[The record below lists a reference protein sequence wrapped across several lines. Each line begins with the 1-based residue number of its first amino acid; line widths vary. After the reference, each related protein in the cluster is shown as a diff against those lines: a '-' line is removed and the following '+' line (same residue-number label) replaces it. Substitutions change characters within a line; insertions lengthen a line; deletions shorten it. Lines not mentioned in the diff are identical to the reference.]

1 MVALMSTM
9 VAASA
14 LAQSPPPASAWQ
26 ALVSPVAV
34 ELRGLAV
41 VSDRIAWAS
50 GAKGTVMRTLDGETW
65 QVVPVPGAEA
75 LDFRDIEAWDDKN
88 AIALSIGPGE
98 ASNIYKTTDG
108 GASWRKVFTNRQ
120 PTGFWDAIAFWDR
133 KRGAVF
139 GDPVRGRFQVFTTAD
154 GGETWTPVAEA
165 GMPAALPNEGAFAAS
180 GSCLVTGP
188 GKRLAF
194 VTGGAS
200 EARVFVSQDDG
211 RSFQVSTSP
220 VPAGGASK
228 GLFSVAW
235 LSDTSLITVGGDYR
249 QPALDGVKAA
259 LSVDTG
265 LKWAAVQSA
274 PGFLSSVM
282 RGPGKSAEVVAVG
295 LAGTGISNDGGK
307 TWTAVDEA
315 PYNTAGFAGESG
327 FAVGPKGVIARWKR

>member
-108 GASWRKVFTNRQ
+108 GASWR
-120 PTGFWDAIAFWDR
+120 
-133 KRGAVF
+133 
-139 GDPVRGRFQVFTTAD
+139 
-154 GGETWTPVAEA
+154 
-165 GMPAALPNEGAFAAS
+165 
-180 GSCLVTGP
+180 
-188 GKRLAF
+188 
-194 VTGGAS
+194 
-200 EARVFVSQDDG
+200 
-211 RSFQVSTSP
+211 
-220 VPAGGASK
+220 
-228 GLFSVAW
+228 
-235 LSDTSLITVGGDYR
+235 
-249 QPALDGVKAA
+249 
-259 LSVDTG
+259 
-265 LKWAAVQSA
+265 
-274 PGFLSSVM
+274 
-282 RGPGKSAEVVAVG
+282 
-295 LAGTGISNDGGK
+295 
-307 TWTAVDEA
+307 
-315 PYNTAGFAGESG
+315 
-327 FAVGPKGVIARWKR
+327 